1 MSSKNCLIIEDNQL
15 VANLLSQALHRNGFN
30 NTVIK
35 DAETAFEK
43 LKNTS
48 FDIILLDLML
58 PGMNGEEFIRLLRA
72 ESTLPIIVISEK
84 KSDVGKAISL
94 DLGADDYI
102 SKPVSIIE
110 LIARIKAVLRRTK
123 QKQHSDI
130 LTFKNITMD
139 KIAHKVYK
147 NNKPV
152 LLSAKEYNILKYFME
167 NPKRV
172 LTKENIFNRIWKQNY
187 YDDHNIINVHIR
199 RLRKKIEDNPSKPT
213 IIETVWGVGY
223 CLTKH

>member
-1 MSSKNCLIIEDNQL
+1 
-15 VANLLSQALHRNGFN
+15 
-30 NTVIK
+30 
-35 DAETAFEK
+35 
-43 LKNTS
+43 
-48 FDIILLDLML
+48 
-58 PGMNGEEFIRLLRA
+58 
-72 ESTLPIIVISEK
+72 
-84 KSDVGKAISL
+84 
-94 DLGADDYI
+94 
-102 SKPVSIIE
+102 
-110 LIARIKAVLRRTK
+110 ARIKAVLRRTK

-167 NPKRV
+167 NRKRV